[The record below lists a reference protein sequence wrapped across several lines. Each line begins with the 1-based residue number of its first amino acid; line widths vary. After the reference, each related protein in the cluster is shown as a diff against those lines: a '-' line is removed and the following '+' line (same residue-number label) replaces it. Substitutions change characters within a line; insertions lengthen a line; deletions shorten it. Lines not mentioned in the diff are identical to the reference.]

1 MSLAASHGYDGRTY
15 PLEVVDDEIRRERLR
30 DNALTGGLAVA
41 PVAKGVKEGAR
52 IAMEEILPGPADD
65 VLTFDHVAWVY
76 CAILGQQGHGW
87 VAPRIP
93 QPVLVAAV
101 SSYLSLADDE
111 TLLAIVGKGLN
122 NVPTQSCALTTKRI
136 YWAGDPRQDEAEW
149 DDADHP
155 DAQAVGR
162 PPLRCEY
169 LAYKDLPEALDLT
182 GVLSK
187 VIDLGEGRQINLGAN
202 IPLLQALIGFL
213 KEVRSVMVGEK
224 PLPHLIPVAADQV
237 RLQWPAV
244 LAADAEARTLQAA
257 IRGYHAQTLVAKRAV
272 VTPLMAAA
280 CVLVYVAMVARG
292 VSPIDPSPRVMLDW
306 GASFGPSVVFDRQVW
321 RLLTSMFLHFGL
333 IHLAMNL
340 WCLLT
345 TGPVV
350 ERFFGHLG
358 FAALYVLSGLGGA
371 AASLFVHPTF
381 ICAGASGAI
390 FGVFGGLLGFL
401 AIRHRDVP
409 PAILQPMRSGTLAF
423 LGYNVL
429 FGLTSSTID
438 MAAHLGGLATG
449 FVVGLVL
456 ADGRINRPDRV
467 GLLRRVAVIAVLSA
481 GLVLL
486 TRQTIERARD
496 RIMADPT
503 MGPQL
508 ESALNAGPAWNAFQQ
523 ALAPLFPEFDR
534 ISRETE
540 RVISEIDQGDVPA
553 SRIEPT
559 LDHLIADSESLGRR
573 LETLPV
579 GNPEIRAMSDH
590 LVMAKTHQHQSLV
603 LLKRFVSDKD
613 ASLLKGPDGL
623 DASFK
628 AYAKEFEEFRK
639 LREAYFKTHQL
650 TLQEP

>member
-1 MSLAASHGYDGRTY
+1 
-15 PLEVVDDEIRRERLR
+15 
-30 DNALTGGLAVA
+30 
-41 PVAKGVKEGAR
+41 
-52 IAMEEILPGPADD
+52 MEEILPGRGDD
-65 VLTFDHVAWVY
+65 VLTFDHIAWIF
-76 CAILGQQGHGW
+76 CALMGQQGHGW
-87 VAPRIP
+87 VAPQIP
-93 QPVLVAAV
+93 QPVLASALTN
-101 SSYLSLADDE
+101 YLSLADDE
-111 TLLAIVGKGLN
+111 TLLAIVGKG
-122 NVPTQSCALTTKRI
+122 PTQSCALTTKRI
-136 YWAGDPRQDEAEW
+136 YWAGDPRRDEAEW

-155 DAQAVGR
+155 DAQAIGR

-169 LAYKDLPEALDLT
+169 IAYKDLPEAIDLT
-182 GVLSK
+182 GALTK
-187 VIDLGEGRQINLGAN
+187 VIDLGEGRQLNLGPH
-202 IPLLQALIGFL
+202 IPLLQALIGYL
-213 KEVRSVMVGEK
+213 KEVRSIMVGEK
-224 PLPHLIPVAADQV
+224 PLPHLVPAAADQT
-237 RLQWPAV
+237 RSAWPAV
-244 LAADAEARTLQAA
+244 VAADAEARTLQAA
-257 IRGYHAQTLVAKRAV
+257 IRGYHSQTLVAKRAV

-292 VSPIDPSPRVMLDW
+292 VSPINPTPRVMLEW
-306 GASFGPSVVFDRQVW
+306 GASFGPSVVFDGQAW

-358 FAALYVLSGLGGA
+358 FAALYVLAGLGGA

-409 PAILQPMRSGTLAF
+409 PAILQPMRSGTLGF
-423 LGYNVL
+423 LAYNVL
-429 FGLTSSTID
+429 FGLTSPTID

-467 GLLRRVAVIAVLSA
+467 GLMRRVGVIAVLSV
-481 GLVLL
+481 GLFVL
-486 TRQTIERARD
+486 TRQTIERAHD
-496 RIMADPT
+496 RILADPT

-523 ALAPLFPEFDR
+523 ASAPLFQEFDR
-534 ISRETE
+534 ISRATE
-540 RVISEIDQGDVPA
+540 RVMSDIDQGVVPA
-553 SRIEPT
+553 SQIEPT
-559 LDHLIADSESLGRR
+559 LNRLSAESESLGRR

-579 GNPEIRAMSDH
+579 GNPELQAMVDRLSK
-590 LVMAKTHQHQSLV
+590 ARTHQHHALI
-603 LLKRFVSDKD
+603 LLSRFFADKD

-628 AYAKEFEEFRK
+628 AYIKELEEFRT
-639 LREAYFKTHQL
+639 LRDAYFKTHQL
-650 TLQEP
+650 TLRKP